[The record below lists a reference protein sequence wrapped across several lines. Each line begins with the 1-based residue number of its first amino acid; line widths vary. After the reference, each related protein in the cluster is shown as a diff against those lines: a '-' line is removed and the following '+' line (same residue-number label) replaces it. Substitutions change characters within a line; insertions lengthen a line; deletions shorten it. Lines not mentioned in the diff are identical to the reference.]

1 VKALCLCGGG
11 ISGGMYELGALA
23 AIDEWL
29 RREGFGTVN
38 DFDVYVGTSAG
49 SFVATILAAGMP
61 ARTAYRAVVEE
72 DASMMPARRTDI
84 YRFDARQGLG
94 IALDLAGVLG
104 SAVKRSL
111 GERRLLGIGELVGD
125 LVDALPAGIFSLRH
139 YERYLDRFL
148 RHHGLPT
155 RFSEVPRSLF
165 ITANDLDSGHRA
177 VFGDGALAD
186 VPLATAICASSA
198 FPLFFEPVRWDGRDY
213 VDGAVGKVAHADLA
227 LRRGASLVLIVNPLV
242 PLKHDPRRGSVPTPV
257 RSVLREARH
266 IRDKGLLGVFS
277 QASKMSTRTKLHQ
290 GIRRYQA
297 AWPDARLLL
306 VEPRDEEADHFL
318 RNPMSMESRRQMIE
332 YGYRSTVSLLERDG
346 ASWRVAFAREQATAL
361 PTVAAAGNASG
372 A

>member
-1 VKALCLCGGG
+1 
-11 ISGGMYELGALA
+11 
-23 AIDEWL
+23 
-29 RREGFGTVN
+29 
-38 DFDVYVGTSAG
+38 
-49 SFVATILAAGMP
+49 MP
-61 ARTAYRAVVEE
+61 PSMAHRAVLDE
-72 DASMMPARRTDI
+72 DAAMMPARRTDI

-94 IALDLAGVLG
+94 VALDLAGVLG
-104 SAVKRSL
+104 SALRRTIAQRRPVAL
-111 GERRLLGIGELVGD
+111 GELAGD
-125 LVDALPAGIFSLRH
+125 LLDALPAGIFSLRH

-155 RFSEVPRSLF
+155 RFSEVPRALF

-198 FPLFFEPVRWDGRDY
+198 IPLFFEPVRWDGRDY

-318 RNPMSMESRRQMIE
+318 RNPMSMESRRTMVE
-332 YGYRSTVSLLERDG
+332 YGYRSTVSLLERE
-346 ASWRVAFAREQATAL
+346 AAAWRAAFAREAAAATARN
-361 PTVAAAGNASG
+361 AGG